1 MDYKKLEKILL
12 YILLIIVG
20 VVYLYTVSP
29 TLSFWD
35 CGEFIASAYT
45 LAVPHPPGTPFYIIM
60 GRAWLIIVGI
70 VASILPI
77 SKEVAWHMNLLGL
90 GFSLAGLA
98 LLYKMLLKMFRMFQS
113 NSSELNRIVIAFA
126 TCFAIAFFYT
136 YWQNAIE
143 TEVYAAATFVF
154 LLINYL
160 ALQWY
165 ESVKQGEPKNKLLLL
180 AFYLIFLSTGIH
192 LTPFLIFIPF
202 YIFVFIVE
210 RKYTKDILFI
220 LLGIFQMVFFALIFL
235 LAGPGRQTTTIVV
248 LGLILLSAIVLALN
262 NPKKYRN
269 SKFFWVTIFLIIAGV
284 STELYLPLRAAKL
297 TELYKDPGANEQ
309 YLAGRNIAPR
319 INECDPGESFD
330 SFNKVLHRDQYGPAQ
345 IIPRKTQ
352 TQTGYGLIAGYIW
365 QLDLLRNYLFWQPAH
380 AGVNGFFRAI
390 ILALFTIF
398 TVWGMYSLYKR
409 EKKVFLLL
417 IMILFMLTFSITGY
431 LNLRFSP
438 SDSNPKHQPREVRE
452 RDYFFH
458 TTDVYFGIFMGIG
471 LLAFSEFI
479 REEAKNK
486 RLYNIVGLSA
496 IVVYS
501 VVPLLSNIQVN
512 NRYGMFIPRDYGY
525 NMLNSCAR
533 GAVVFTNGDNDTFP
547 LWFAQEVLKVRRDVI
562 VANLSLINTN
572 WYIKQL
578 KYWGVPISFSDYVI
592 DRLEPRMTSDRRI
605 IYVKDILIRNILAT
619 NAGIEIEN
627 QDYFIPQEEFAGKYL
642 KGYSGKLPIY
652 FASTVSRENFEGF
665 QPHCRL
671 EGLVYRVMPDSIDPL
686 LNVDINKTKE
696 LFYET
701 YRYTGIFAPEKQ
713 GAVKEI
719 LVDFDKRKKEGEFYD
734 KPIQIDE
741 NTMRLY
747 TNYAAGLHSLGYIH
761 QQHGDIKGTLNAWR
775 FARLFDAQPTHFFD
789 YNLGLLYA
797 QLGLIDSAEHYFSNI
812 EVLDANV
819 MMRIGSVYGAIGEYG
834 RAAEY
839 FRKAITFKPQ
849 IPDAYFGLYTIYLEQ
864 NDTASAIQVLNDWL
878 SINPRDTSALNMLRR
893 LQEQ

>member
-1 MDYKKLEKILL
+1 MDYKKLETILL
-12 YILLIIVG
+12 YALLVIVG
-20 VVYLYTVSP
+20 AVYLYTVSP

-45 LAVPHPPGTPFYIIM
+45 LAVPHPPGTPFYILL
-60 GRAWLIIVGI
+60 GRAWLLIVGI
-70 VASILPI
+70 FASILPI
-77 SKEVAWHMNLLGL
+77 SKEIAWHMNLLGL

-98 LLYKMLLKMFRMFQS
+98 LLYKMLLKIFRMFNS
-113 NSSELNRIVIAFA
+113 KSSELNRIVIAFA

-160 ALQWY
+160 ALIWY
-165 ESVKQGEPKNKLLLL
+165 ESVKQGEPKHKLLLL

-210 RKYTKDILFI
+210 RKYTRDVLFI
-220 LLGIFQMVFFALIFL
+220 LLGVFQMVFFALIFL
-235 LAGPGRQTTTIVV
+235 LAGHGRQTATLIV

-262 NPKKYRN
+262 NPAKYRN
-269 SKFFWVTIFLIIAGV
+269 SKFFWITIFLIIAGV

-297 TELYKDPGANEQ
+297 TELYKDPKAKQ
-309 YLAGRNIAPR
+309 AYLAGDNIAPR

-365 QLDLLRNYLFWQPAH
+365 QLDLLRNYLFWQPVQAKS
-380 AGVNGFFRAI
+380 NILFRSI

-398 TVWGMYSLYKR
+398 IVWGMYTLYRR
-409 EKKVFLLL
+409 EKKVFYLMLM
-417 IMILFMLTFSITGY
+417 IMFMLTFAITGY

-438 SDSNPKHQPREVRE
+438 SDPNPKHLPHEVRE

-479 REEAKNK
+479 REEAKKK
-486 RLYNIVGLSA
+486 RIYNIIGLSG

-501 VVPLLSNIQVN
+501 MVPLFSNIHVN

-525 NMLNSCAR
+525 NMLNSCDR
-533 GAVVFTNGDNDTFP
+533 GAVLFTNGDNDTFP
-547 LWFAQEVLKVRRDVI
+547 LWFAQEVLKIRRDVI
-562 VANLSLINTN
+562 IANLSLINTN

-578 KYWGVPISFSDYVI
+578 KDWGVPISFSDYVI

-605 IYVKDILIRNILAT
+605 VYVKDIMIRNILAT
-619 NAGIEIEN
+619 NAGIELEN
-627 QDYFIPQEEFAGKYL
+627 RDYFITQEEFAQKYL
-642 KGYSGKLPIY
+642 KGYKGRVPIY

-671 EGLVYRVMPDSIDPL
+671 EGLVYRVMPDSLDPL
-686 LNVDINKTKE
+686 VHVDIPRTKE
-696 LFYET
+696 LFYGV
-701 YRYTGIFAPEKQ
+701 YRYTGIFPPDKQ
-713 GAVKEI
+713 DAVKEI
-719 LVDFDKRKKEGEFYD
+719 VMDFDRRKEEGEFYD
-734 KPIQIDE
+734 HAIQIDE

-747 TNYAAGLHSLGYIH
+747 TNYAAGLHSLGYIL
-761 QQHGDIKGTLNAWR
+761 QQYGDIKGTLNAWR

-797 QLGLIDSAEHYFSNI
+797 QLGAVDSAEHYFSNI
-812 EVLDANV
+812 DVLDANV
-819 MMRIGSVYGAIGEYG
+819 MIRIGSVYGAIGEYG
-834 RAAEY
+834 KAAEY
-839 FRKAITFKPQ
+839 FRKAITMNPQ

-864 NDTASAIQVLNDWL
+864 MDTASAIQVINDWL
-878 SINPRDTSALNMLRR
+878 TINPRDTSAMNMLKQ
-893 LQEQ
+893 LQNQ